1 MSYILDALQRAQAQR
16 ARASVP
22 GLASQ
27 PLPGI
32 SAAPLVTAPRAPGW
46 LVLGVAL
53 MAVAAGL
60 GWWGWRSLAATNVP
74 AHMDTVATAPT
85 VAASTATTPAAAN
98 PQPRPAAAPAPAV
111 AEPAPAPQPSATVK
125 APKPTPAPT
134 AKATALAPTPAAAS
148 APTAKTKAE
157 TTAKPT
163 TKAKPTNQTADK
175 TAGTAADASPKAA
188 APAAVPAL
196 AALPEQVR
204 RQIPPLTITG
214 SVYSATPSQRLL
226 LVNNL
231 VLPQGS
237 PVAQGLTLEEIRPN
251 ASVFNYQ
258 GTRFSVPH

>member
-60 GWWGWRSLAATNVP
+60 GWWGWRSLAAPNVP
-74 AHMDTVATAPT
+74 AHVTTVATAPT

-98 PQPRPAAAPAPAV
+98 SQPRPAAAPAPAV
-111 AEPAPAPQPSATVK
+111 AAPAPQPSATVK

-175 TAGTAADASPKAA
+175 TAGTAAATSPKAA
-188 APAAVPAL
+188 APAAVPTL

-237 PVAQGLTLEEIRPN
+237 QVAQGLTLEEIRPN
-251 ASVFNYQ
+251 ASVFNYR
-258 GTRFSVPH
+258 GSRFSVPH

>member
-32 SAAPLVTAPRAPGW
+32 SAAPLATAPRAPGW

-60 GWWGWRSLAATNVP
+60 GWWGWQSLAAPNVP
-74 AHMDTVATAPT
+74 AHVTTVATAPT
-85 VAASTATTPAAAN
+85 VAASTATTPAVAN
-98 PQPRPAAAPAPAV
+98 PPPGPAAAPAPAV

-134 AKATALAPTPAAAS
+134 AK
-148 APTAKTKAE
+148 
-157 TTAKPT
+157 PT

-188 APAAVPAL
+188 APAALPTL

-237 PVAQGLTLEEIRPN
+237 QVAQDLTLEEIRPN